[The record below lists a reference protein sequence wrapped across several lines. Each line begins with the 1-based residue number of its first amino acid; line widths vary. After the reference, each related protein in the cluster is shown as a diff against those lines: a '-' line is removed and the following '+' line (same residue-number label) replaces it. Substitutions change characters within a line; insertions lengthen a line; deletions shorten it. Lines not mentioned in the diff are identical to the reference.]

1 MRCRSRHE
9 SLPHNRTVSSFKD
22 LATDKNKKNATK
34 KREPKKKG
42 FPGGNKCIMFR
53 SPPPPPTVRRQREIL
68 RRFLSSS
75 SSSRRSS
82 HQCRSY
88 SYSSSS
94 NPNPN
99 SRDGFSTGFQRYFGF
114 GLSALTLYA
123 FNLAIDD
130 LLLYEKAKSVAMP
143 KLEKSQRVLNVV
155 ALNRNDDDGVR
166 LETDFWYNAS
176 CNKRGENVRVVA
188 FIADGKKAS
197 CDVKVVMMRKFEHKG
212 IASNSTEKKIKKIKK
227 EGETDDSTS
236 DENEDKDDAARAKPY
251 QSAWLRSPLK
261 YLPESV
267 KNAMAMDQIWEIV
280 EVSATLPN
288 EQGMGVPGQVD
299 LLKKEKQWKH
309 TSKKKKR

>member
-1 MRCRSRHE
+1 
-9 SLPHNRTVSSFKD
+9 
-22 LATDKNKKNATK
+22 
-34 KREPKKKG
+34 
-42 FPGGNKCIMFR
+42 MFR
-53 SPPPPPTVRRQREIL
+53 PPPPPPTVRRQREIL
-68 RRFLSSS
+68 RRLLSS

-82 HQCRSY
+82 HRCRSY

-99 SRDGFSTGFQRYFGF
+99 SRDDFSTGFQHYFGF

-155 ALNRNDDDGVR
+155 DSNRNDDDGVR

-188 FIADGKKAS
+188 FIADGEKAS

-212 IASNSTEKKIKKIKK
+212 ITSNSIEKKIKK
-227 EGETDDSTS
+227 EGETDDRTS
-236 DENEDKDDAARAKPY
+236 NEDKDDAARAKPY

-309 TSKKKKR
+309 TKKR

>member
-1 MRCRSRHE
+1 
-9 SLPHNRTVSSFKD
+9 
-22 LATDKNKKNATK
+22 
-34 KREPKKKG
+34 
-42 FPGGNKCIMFR
+42 MFR

-68 RRFLSSS
+68 RRLLSSS

-143 KLEKSQRVLNVV
+143 MLEKSQRVLNVV
-155 ALNRNDDDGVR
+155 DLNRNDDDGVR

-188 FIADGKKAS
+188 FIADGEKAS

-236 DENEDKDDAARAKPY
+236 NENEDKDDAARAKPY

-267 KNAMAMDQIWEIV
+267 KNAMAMDEIWEIV

-288 EQGMGVPGQVD
+288 EQGMGVPGKVD